1 MPDARPSP
9 GHLCGQ
15 LYATL
20 RALRAVGAARWK
32 LEALRPYDKVRA
44 SPSKF
49 LPDLLDEAGRLLLKA
64 HGRGNKYGAAAEE
77 LFRSIPDLLP
87 PRGRLPGY
95 LDGRQRTA
103 FDEGYAQQMTKCTD
117 AHGELLR

>member
-32 LEALRPYDKVRA
+32 LEALRPYDKVRT

-87 PRGRLPGY
+87 PGAGCQDLS
-95 LDGRQRTA
+95 TA
-103 FDEGYAQQMTKCTD
+103 GSEPRSTRATPS
-117 AHGELLR
+117 R